1 MKLLRKA
8 VSGSQPAVQKPSSR
22 SVRCLPF
29 SGAPQQRI
37 AGAIADR
44 QRELNHQQRN
54 ICVAFSI
61 SDVVNCIKATNKL
74 PLDLQATN
82 MLLSATKATYVF
94 TMTNSILHQIKQ
106 RRLTL
111 GLKQNDM
118 MLRVGV
124 SRQQYQRLESKGNPR
139 LDTLVLIA
147 KGLNSEL
154 MLIPKEKLGA
164 VMALL
169 EQESS
174 EPGKANVS
182 QAKKTAREDA
192 KKSLSDDPWQ
202 DLLGDEL

>member
-1 MKLLRKA
+1 MY
-8 VSGSQPAVQKPSSR
+8 V
-22 SVRCLPF
+22 
-29 SGAPQQRI
+29 
-37 AGAIADR
+37 
-44 QRELNHQQRN
+44 
-54 ICVAFSI
+54 
-61 SDVVNCIKATNKL
+61 L
-74 PLDLQATN
+74 PLGIIETN
-82 MLLSATKATYVF
+82 MFLLDLKETYMATF
-94 TMTNSILHQIKQ
+94 MNSILHQIKQ

-139 LDTLVLIA
+139 LGTLELIA

-174 EPGKANVS
+174 DSSKERVS
-182 QAKKTAREDA
+182 KAKKPAKEET
-192 KKSLSDDPWQ
+192 KKSLSDDPWK
-202 DLLGDEL
+202 DLLGDQS